1 MKLQF
6 RSNDLEGRLWQ
17 QSTAST
23 LRQSLGRLFGLVAS
37 MKVRLDDVNGPRGG
51 VDKRCKVEV
60 LVHGSGP
67 VAVSATARTWQA
79 SVDAVALRLRQ
90 KVLDQLHRSAMM
102 EQRTL
107 ARVPVQTRAAA
118 NGVGHRRPQQVLR
131 AQAAR

>member
-1 MKLQF
+1 MQLQF
-6 RSNDLEGRLWQ
+6 RSNDLEGRQWQ

-37 MKVRLDDVNGPRGG
+37 MKVRLDDVNGPGGG
-51 VDKRCKVEV
+51 VDKRCEVEI

-90 KVLDQLHRSAMM
+90 KLLDQLHRSAVR
-102 EQRTL
+102 EQGTMAGL
-107 ARVPVQTRAAA
+107 PVQLRARTDVLP
-118 NGVGHRRPQQVLR
+118 GRRRQQVLR
-131 AQAAR
+131 EQAAS

>member
-1 MKLQF
+1 MKLHF
-6 RSNDLEGRLWQ
+6 RSNDLEGRQWQ

-37 MKVRLDDVNGPRGG
+37 MKVRLDDVNGPAGG

-90 KVLDQLHRSAMM
+90 KVLDQLHRSAVM
-102 EQRTL
+102 EQGTM
-107 ARVPVQTRAAA
+107 AGVPVPVRVRTDA
-118 NGVGHRRPQQVLR
+118 VGSRRRQQVLR
-131 AQAAR
+131 VQAAP